1 MTESYTLNQKKK
13 RSDFLL
19 KVTENHTNE
28 QTKGRSLYYDA
39 WIRFKANKVAMT
51 SLVILFLMTLTVIIT
66 PWFSPYHYA
75 DQNLSQISLA
85 PSIEHI
91 FGTDTLGRDLFTRVM
106 IGGRITLEVGLIATV
121 VSVIIGTIYGALA
134 GFLGGLTDHIM
145 MRIVDI
151 LYGLPFLFFAILLIT
166 LFGRNFILVFIAIGA
181 VSWLDMARVVR
192 GQTLSLK
199 SKEFIEAAYVCGVSQ
214 RTIVFRHI
222 VRNLI
227 GIVAVYI
234 TLTVPLVIMT
244 ATFLSFLGLGIQPPM
259 TDWGGLISD
268 GVLTMPF
275 NYWWQLVIP
284 SIFLTLTLLCFN
296 FVGNGM
302 RDALDPREHR

>member
-1 MTESYTLNQKKK
+1 MAESFTLNQKKAK
-13 RSDFLL
+13 SDFLL
-19 KVTENHTNE
+19 RITERQTC
-28 QTKGRSLYYDA
+28 QLTKGRSLYYDA
-39 WIRFKANKVAMT
+39 WIRFKANKVAMA
-51 SLVILFLMTLTVIIT
+51 SLIMLCLITFTVIVA
-66 PWFSPYHYA
+66 PWFSSYHYA
-75 DQNLSQISLA
+75 DQNLNEISLP
-85 PSIEHI
+85 PSIKHI

-106 IGGRITLEVGLIATV
+106 IGGRITLEVGLIATI

-134 GFLGGLTDHIM
+134 GFIGGVTDHIM

-199 SKEFIEAAYVCGVSQ
+199 SKEFIEAAYVCGVS
-214 RTIVFRHI
+214 RTQIVFRHI

-268 GVLTMPF
+268 GVLTMAF
-275 NYWWQLVIP
+275 NYWWQLIIP
-284 SIFLTLTLLCFN
+284 SVFLTITLLCFN